1 MTNTITATKIRRTWV
16 LTAGAYVLP
25 GRFKTEAAALE
36 ALATKPGFYSYW
48 AGSIGASVAN
58 STPKV
63 VQA

>member
-1 MTNTITATKIRRTWV
+1 MTNITATKIKRTWF
-16 LTAGAYVLP
+16 LTAGDYKLP

-36 ALATKPGFYSYW
+36 ALAADPKFYQYW

-63 VQA
+63 VYV